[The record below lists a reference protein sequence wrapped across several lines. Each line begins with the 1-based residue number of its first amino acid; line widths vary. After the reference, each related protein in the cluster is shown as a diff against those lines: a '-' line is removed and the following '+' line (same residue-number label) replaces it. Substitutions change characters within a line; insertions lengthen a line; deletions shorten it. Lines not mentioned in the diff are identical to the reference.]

1 MNNKSDPIPI
11 NNDNNNEMSEDLSPI
26 FSPIEDINT
35 VENNEINLLD
45 TRTNTQNAHHDL
57 LINEPEDF
65 ILAENY
71 HDSSENDIPNNVTN
85 HNTIINVIDIN
96 TINNNNNNDKM
107 EEESRT
113 EPDSDNESI
122 QYGQRVETFGE
133 LDSNMINLFNSNE
146 DRIST
151 DTSIDT
157 FRGIINPEKENN
169 DTISSILQ
177 YNEIGMEHDENVNV
191 GDTWN
196 MDSFN
201 RNEFIQRNN
210 DENAEDFTRYNTP
223 TYLSE
228 NNNTQRI
235 YTEDSTMQRK
245 IELVA
250 KEIIEKDKLD
260 RMDPNRTNTRTAET
274 VSNDTSIQ
282 EMRRLINRMGQ
293 TQNENSQRNVP
304 GVNNQVNNQISNIH
318 ISPIPVSSSEV
329 LEEDFIRT
337 GRIRGNIPTKDSM
350 DEIFTEDFSRHSE
363 KENEEQQNEKKDE
376 KPPVKSLKIII
387 KMPRKVNDLHKSL
400 SNENFNVARKEN
412 TNSIDE
418 IDSDELLKD
427 ILPESWKTEKKE
439 EQLVV
444 KDTVPSF
451 KDIQENKIPVPSVIS
466 IPRKGNTQKRNNGRY
481 IQKTLQFKET
491 KPRNVSDPKKNPT
504 NVKLTTTRVKAN
516 RSRRKKVTTKVTNT
530 MDNYVI
536 VNNIRGK
543 KLKES
548 VPGFKEVLKVTS
560 QDNTMMSTRVQV
572 ETKEPEHS
580 KEEVNAQPLVINNS
594 NGETPLKRLN
604 NQEKELKP
612 LYYLT
617 SVGLQKTAHKKRLN
631 SQEVNE
637 IFKALEKRTTR
648 NKTEEKGV
656 ENSSDSKKILE
667 RENNVVILITPE
679 GIYFLPRSS
688 IYLYYYEFNSKKL
701 YSCNVGNIDVN
712 KWVNVDNKY
721 DTVPLSKDEK
731 TIVSII
737 KDSLRRTRG
746 QPEILPNRNNI
757 RNAVLVKFRDSSTS
771 NIPGIFDDENI
782 QTLLS
787 TNDIKRPREII
798 NEQYVNEPI
807 FENGEIQQEDYDPNQ
822 QQYIQQQYIQQEY
835 PIASRIIPW
844 SDILPSMNEN
854 NPEYYTNYQQEYIQ
868 PMDIQDDQQEII
880 FNEQQ
885 NVNQNNDQ
893 INEQI
898 DEQIIAQN
906 NNQNNNENNNENN
919 VQNEIY
925 ENNESTQLRFTQTQ
939 TRRASDMNSG
949 FL

>member
-35 VENNEINLLD
+35 AENNEINLLD
-45 TRTNTQNAHHDL
+45 TRTNTQNAQHDL

-71 HDSSENDIPNNVTN
+71 HDSSENDILNNVTN
-85 HNTIINVIDIN
+85 HNTIINAIN
-96 TINNNNNNDKM
+96 INSINNINNNDKM

-113 EPDSDNESI
+113 EPDSDNESV

-133 LDSNMINLFNSNE
+133 LETDMINLFNSNE

-274 VSNDTSIQ
+274 ISNDTSIQ

-304 GVNNQVNNQISNIH
+304 GVNNQISNIH

-363 KENEEQQNEKKDE
+363 KENEEEQNEKKDE

-387 KMPRKVNDLHKSL
+387 KMPRKVNDQHKSL
-400 SNENFNVARKEN
+400 SNENVNVARKEN
-412 TNSIDE
+412 NNSIDE

-427 ILPESWKTEKKE
+427 VLPESWKTEKKE

-491 KPRNVSDPKKNPT
+491 KPRNV
-504 NVKLTTTRVKAN
+504 KLTTTRVKG
-516 RSRRKKVTTKVTNT
+516 RRKKGTTKATNT

-548 VPGFKEVLKVTS
+548 VRTFKEVLKVTS
-560 QDNTMMSTRVQV
+560 QDNTMMSTRVQA
-572 ETKEPEHS
+572 ELKEPEHS

-594 NGETPLKRLN
+594 NGETPLKRMN

-617 SVGLQKTAHKKRLN
+617 SNVLQKTAHKNRLN
-631 SQEVNE
+631 SQEANE
-637 IFKALEKRTTR
+637 IIKALKKRTTKK
-648 NKTEEKGV
+648 KTEEKRV

-667 RENNVVILITPE
+667 RENNAVILITPE

-701 YSCNVGNIDVN
+701 YSCDVSSIDVN
-712 KWVNVDNKY
+712 KWVNVDNERE
-721 DTVPLSKDEK
+721 TVPLSKDEK

-737 KDSLRRTRG
+737 KDSLRKTRG
-746 QPEILPNRNNI
+746 HPEHLPNRNDI
-757 RNAVLVKFRDSSTS
+757 RNAVLMKFRDSSTS

-787 TNDIKRPREII
+787 TNDIKKPREIT

-807 FENGEIQQEDYDPNQ
+807 FENEEIQQEEYDPNQ

-844 SDILPSMNEN
+844 SDIIPSMNEN
-854 NPEYYTNYQQEYIQ
+854 NPEYYTNYEQEYIQ
-868 PMDIQDDQQEII
+868 PMDIQDDQQEIM

-885 NVNQNNDQ
+885 NGNQSNDQ
-893 INEQI
+893 INEQINEHINEQI
-898 DEQIIAQN
+898 DEQINGQN

>member
-26 FSPIEDINT
+26 YSFSPIEDINT

-45 TRTNTQNAHHDL
+45 TRTNIQNAHHDL

-71 HDSSENDIPNNVTN
+71 HDSSENDIINNIIN
-85 HNTIINVIDIN
+85 HNY
-96 TINNNNNNDKM
+96 INNDNNINNDKM

-122 QYGQRVETFGE
+122 QCGQRVETFGE
-133 LDSNMINLFNSNE
+133 LDSNMINLFDSDE

-157 FRGIINPEKENN
+157 FRGIINPKKENN

-177 YNEIGMEHDENVNV
+177 YNEIGMEQDENVNV
-191 GDTWN
+191 DDNWN
-196 MDSFN
+196 MNSFN
-201 RNEFIQRNN
+201 GNESIQRNN

-235 YTEDSTMQRK
+235 YTEDSIMQRK

-282 EMRRLINRMGQ
+282 EMRRLINKMGQ

-304 GVNNQVNNQISNIH
+304 RVSNQISNIH

-337 GRIRGNIPTKDSM
+337 GQIRGNIPTKDSM

-387 KMPRKVNDLHKSL
+387 KMPRKVNDPHNSL
-400 SNENFNVARKEN
+400 SNENVNSAHKEN
-412 TNSIDE
+412 NNNINE

-427 ILPESWKTEKKE
+427 ILPESWKTAKKE

-451 KDIQENKIPVPSVIS
+451 KDIQKKKIPVPSVIS
-466 IPRKGNTQKRNNGRY
+466 IPRKSNTKKRKNVTY
-481 IQKTLQFKET
+481 TQKTLQFKET
-491 KPRNVSDPKKNPT
+491 KPRNVSDPKKKQT
-504 NVKLTTTRVKAN
+504 NVKLTTTQMKVN
-516 RSRRKKVTTKVTNT
+516 RGRRKKVTTKVPFTI
-530 MDNYVI
+530 DEYFI
-536 VNNIRGK
+536 VNKKKGK
-543 KLKES
+543 KFKEHTRMK
-548 VPGFKEVLKVTS
+548 PLEFKEVLKITS
-560 QDNTMMSTRVQV
+560 QDNTLTSTRVQV
-572 ETKEPEHS
+572 EPKEPEHS
-580 KEEVNAQPLVINNS
+580 KEEVNTQPLVINNS
-594 NGETPLKRLN
+594 NGETPLKRMN

-617 SVGLQKTAHKKRLN
+617 SVGLQKTAHIKRLN
-631 SQEVNE
+631 TQDAND
-637 IFKALEKRTTR
+637 IFKAVKRRMITTKK
-648 NKTEEKGV
+648 KTEKKGID
-656 ENSSDSKKILE
+656 NSSEFKRILKN
-667 RENNVVILITPE
+667 ENNVVISITLQ
-679 GIYFLPRSS
+679 GIYFLPPGSGD
-688 IYLYYYEFNSKKL
+688 LYYYDFNIKKL
-701 YSCNVGNIDVN
+701 YSCDVCNIDVN
-712 KWVNVDNKY
+712 KWVNVGNKH
-721 DTVPLSKDEK
+721 DTVSLSEDEK
-731 TIVSII
+731 IIVSII
-737 KDSLRRTRG
+737 KEHSRMVHGRLG
-746 QPEILPNRNNI
+746 YLPNRNDI
-757 RNAVLVKFRDSSTS
+757 RNAVLMKFTDYPTS
-771 NIPGIFDDENI
+771 KISGLFDDENI
-782 QTLLS
+782 QILLS
-787 TNDIKRPREII
+787 SNDIKKPKEIT

-822 QQYIQQQYIQQEY
+822 QQDIQQEY

-854 NPEYYTNYQQEYIQ
+854 NPEYYTNYEQEYIQ
-868 PMDIQDDQQEII
+868 PMDIQDDQQEIV

-885 NVNQNNDQ
+885 NVNQNNEQNNEQ
-893 INEQI
+893 INE
-898 DEQIIAQN
+898 QN
-906 NNQNNNENNNENN
+906 NNQNNNENNA
-919 VQNEIY
+919 QNEIY
-925 ENNESTQLRFTQTQ
+925 ENNEATQLRFTQTQ

>member
-11 NNDNNNEMSEDLSPI
+11 NNDNNNEMSEDPSPI
-26 FSPIEDINT
+26 YSFSPIENINT

-45 TRTNTQNAHHDL
+45 TRTNTQNAQHDL

-71 HDSSENDIPNNVTN
+71 HDSSENDILNDV
-85 HNTIINVIDIN
+85 IN
-96 TINNNNNNDKM
+96 INNNNNNNNINNDKM

-151 DTSIDT
+151 DTSVDT

-201 RNEFIQRNN
+201 RNELIQRNN

-274 VSNDTSIQ
+274 ISNDTSIQ

-304 GVNNQVNNQISNIH
+304 GVNNQLNNQISNQISNIR

-363 KENEEQQNEKKDE
+363 KENEEEQNEKKDE

-387 KMPRKVNDLHKSL
+387 KMPRKVNDPHKSL
-400 SNENFNVARKEN
+400 SNENVNVARKEN
-412 TNSIDE
+412 NNSIDE

-427 ILPESWKTEKKE
+427 ILPESWKTTKKE

-444 KDTVPSF
+444 KDNIPSL

-466 IPRKGNTQKRNNGRY
+466 IPRKSNTQKRNNGRY

-516 RSRRKKVTTKVTNT
+516 RGRRKKVTTKVTNT
-530 MDNYVI
+530 MDDYLI
-536 VNNIRGK
+536 VNNKRGK
-543 KLKES
+543 KLKERTRMK
-548 VPGFKEVLKVTS
+548 PLEFKEVLKITS
-560 QDNTMMSTRVQV
+560 QDNTLTSTRVQI
-572 ETKEPEHS
+572 EPKEPEHG

-594 NGETPLKRLN
+594 NGETPLRRMN

-631 SQEVNE
+631 SQDVNE
-637 IFKALEKRTTR
+637 IFKALEKRTTKK
-648 NKTEEKGV
+648 KTEKKSV
-656 ENSSDSKKILE
+656 ENFSESKSILE
-667 RENNVVILITPE
+667 RENNTVILITPE

-701 YSCNVGNIDVN
+701 YSCDVGSIDVN
-712 KWVNVDNKY
+712 KWVNVDNKHE
-721 DTVPLSKDEK
+721 TVLLSEDEK

-737 KDSLRRTRG
+737 KDSLRRTHG
-746 QPEILPNRNNI
+746 HPEHLPNRNDI
-757 RNAVLVKFRDSSTS
+757 RNAVLMKFRDSSTS
-771 NIPGIFDDENI
+771 NIPGIFDDKNI

-787 TNDIKRPREII
+787 TNDIKKPREIT

-807 FENGEIQQEDYDPNQ
+807 IENGEIQPEEYDPNQ

-835 PIASRIIPW
+835 PIATRIIPW

-854 NPEYYTNYQQEYIQ
+854 NPEYYTNYEQEYIQ
-868 PMDIQDDQQEII
+868 PMDIQDDQQEIM

-885 NVNQNNDQ
+885 NGNQNNEQ

-898 DEQIIAQN
+898 DGQN
-906 NNQNNNENNNENN
+906 NNQNNNENN